1 MVVEEGEKESRGYR
15 VGSGWPR
22 AAQTGC
28 QASCSDGWEGKG
40 GKMRESFTC
49 KKNMEG
55 KGEGEQLEAGV
66 GQGGRQFLGRG

>member
-1 MVVEEGEKESRGYR
+1 
-15 VGSGWPR
+15 
-22 AAQTGC
+22 
-28 QASCSDGWEGKG
+28 
-40 GKMRESFTC
+40 MREGFTC